1 MQRRLVLVLSATAVV
16 ASWGICALSYWTRG
30 GGAYN
35 GGLFAVFILIAAVLT
50 IWAAG
55 LVVLAWS
62 GEASVLAAV
71 PVSVLAAG
79 SILWLALA
87 IGLRG

>member
-1 MQRRLVLVLSATAVV
+1 MQRRLVLVLSAAAVL
-16 ASWGICALSYWTRG
+16 ASWGICALSYATQG

-35 GGLFAVFILIAAVLT
+35 AGLFVAFILVAAVLT
-50 IWAAG
+50 IWATW
-55 LVVLAWS
+55 LVVLAWT
-62 GEASVLAAV
+62 GEASVLAAA
-71 PVSVLAAG
+71 PASALAAM

>member
-1 MQRRLVLVLSATAVV
+1 MVLILSAAAVV
-16 ASWGICALSYWTRG
+16 VSWGVCALRYATRG
-30 GGAYN
+30 AGAYN
-35 GGLFAVFILIAAVLT
+35 GGLFAVFILVAAILT

-55 LVVLAWS
+55 LVLLAWS
-62 GEASVLAAV
+62 GEASVLAAA
-71 PVSVLAAG
+71 PVSVLAAA

>member
-1 MQRRLVLVLSATAVV
+1 MQRRLVLVLSAAAVV
-16 ASWGICALSYWTRG
+16 ASWGVCALSYATRG

-35 GGLFAVFILIAAVLT
+35 GGLFAVFISVAAVLT

-62 GEASVLAAV
+62 GEASVLAAA
-71 PVSVLAAG
+71 PVSVLAAA